1 VRSAPRSTFATAV
14 VAILAAACTAW
25 AAPAVT
31 VPPVGTPT
39 PTPYPSLVVA
49 PTPTPESAGV
59 AALLERAVEATRQ
72 QGTATLDMDLVF
84 QGSSLIADGTSMGM
98 SGPVGFASPM
108 RASIVMDM
116 SALGSGT
123 FAMIVDGSTLWIRFE
138 GALGASLGVGDKWIR
153 IDDDSTGELAQTF
166 RNVMSGP
173 NDAMLALYYLLGAGD
188 DGRIVGEETIG
199 ATPVTR
205 VASTLDLE
213 QALDL
218 VPSSVRDSLVINISE
233 IRSQGLRP
241 VVAAEAWIDRQGLV
255 HRMRLV
261 YQLSSMQ
268 GGGTMVLMID
278 LSGHGAPLDL
288 GIPDDAQVVPADEV
302 AFPAG

>member
-1 VRSAPRSTFATAV
+1 MLATAA

-31 VPPVGTPT
+31 APPVGTPT

-59 AALLERAVEATRQ
+59 AALLDRAVEATQQ
-72 QGTATLDMDLVF
+72 QGTATLDMDIVF

-98 SGPVGFASPM
+98 SGPIAFAAPM

-116 SALGSGT
+116 SELGSGT
-123 FAMIVDGSTLWIRFE
+123 FAIIVDGSTLWIRFE

-166 RNVMSGP
+166 RNMMSGP
-173 NDAMLALYYLLGAGD
+173 NDSMLALYYLLGAGG

-199 ATPVTR
+199 ETPVTR
-205 VASTLDLE
+205 VATTLDLE
-213 QALDL
+213 RALDL
-218 VPSSVRDSLVINISE
+218 VPASVRDSLLINISQQ
-233 IRSQGLRP
+233 RAQGIRP
-241 VVAAEAWIDRQGLV
+241 VVAAEAWVDGGGLV

-261 YQLSSMQ
+261 YGLSSVQ
-268 GGGTMVLMID
+268 GGGTMVAIIGLT
-278 LSGHGAPLDL
+278 GHGAPLDL

-302 AFPAG
+302 AFPGG